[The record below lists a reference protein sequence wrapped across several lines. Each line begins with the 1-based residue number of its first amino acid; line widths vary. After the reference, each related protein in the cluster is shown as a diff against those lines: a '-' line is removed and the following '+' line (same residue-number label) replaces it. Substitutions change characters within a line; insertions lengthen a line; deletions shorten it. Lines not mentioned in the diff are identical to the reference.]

1 MKEKIFICTI
11 KDLKDSHYFI
21 KWIDQWKDELIV
33 FIDKSN
39 QISIRSSIC
48 PHFGGEIIY
57 DKKKN
62 KLRCMW
68 HNWEFSTETGKCLT
82 FPIKGKLNPY
92 DFEVDPNPLK
102 NYEVVNKKNKIYAI
116 KK

>member
-11 KDLKDSHYFI
+11 KDLKDNHYFI

-48 PHFGGEIIY
+48 PHFGGEVIY
-57 DKKKN
+57 DRKN

-82 FPIKGKLNPY
+82 FPIK
-92 DFEVDPNPLK
+92 
-102 NYEVVNKKNKIYAI
+102 VN
-116 KK
+116 